1 MSPPSIGVL
10 AFELVYGAV
19 SSLILFAGQR
29 ATHHFLKNYYHAIL
43 CVILAQFSG
52 RGFVDGMEGIIKL
65 AQASPYVK
73 VPACSAIGFLT

>member
-1 MSPPSIGVL
+1 VQGSLGL
-10 AFELVYGAV
+10 ASELVCCAV

-65 AQASPYVK
+65 VQASPYVK
-73 VPACSAIGFLT
+73 VLAAARLGV